1 MMPARR
7 QPPAMTLPRPTTTDA
22 DRQDAADEAASAAS
36 GAAGA
41 LAQGQDSLAWEAA
54 LWATRRSSG
63 QPLPAEQAAALA
75 AWLAADP
82 AHAQALAALEHSH
95 SRLRAMPQALQ
106 HALRAGLE
114 REKEQLQAAQELSA
128 EPEPSATASA
138 TAAARPHP
146 ATTQQPRASRWSA
159 SPWLPNLGMAAAVLA
174 LVGGGWLGWSHWR
187 SQPLFSEHYATQ
199 RGQPL
204 QVRLPDGSQM
214 LLDAASQAQ
223 VQLFRGRREVSLVEG
238 QALFHAN
245 PDAQRP
251 FEVLAGHT
259 KVTVLGTKFS
269 VRHTRAGL
277 DAGQTVVEVES
288 GRVRV
293 AQVGDDGKEG
303 QTLAGAAAVDLVA
316 GQRVTAQAEGSLE
329 VPQALPV
336 GNVAA
341 WRKGRVN
348 FQDAPL
354 AQALAE
360 FERYGDTGLVVR
372 DPAVAA
378 MRVGGSFDLREAS
391 SFAQALP
398 LLLPVRLKTAG
409 GVTEIVK
416 AR

>member
-1 MMPARR
+1 
-7 QPPAMTLPRPTTTDA
+7 MTLPRPNTTNA
-22 DRQDAADEAASAAS
+22 DRQDAADEVAWGAS
-36 GAAGA
+36 GA
-41 LAQGQDSLAWEAA
+41 LAQGQDALAWEAA
-54 LWATRRSSG
+54 VWATRRSSG
-63 QPLPAEQAAALA
+63 EALPAEQAAALA

-82 AHAQALAALEHSH
+82 VHAQALAALEHSH

-114 REKEQLQAAQELSA
+114 REKDQLQAAQESSA
-128 EPEPSATASA
+128 EPEPPATASA
-138 TAAARPHP
+138 TTARPHP
-146 ATTQQPRASRWSA
+146 AVAQRPRASRWSA
-159 SPWLPNLGMAAAVLA
+159 SHWSASPWLPNFGLAAAVLA

-238 QALFHAN
+238 QALFHAS

-293 AQVGDDGKEG
+293 AQVDDKGEED
-303 QTLAGAAAVDLVA
+303 QTLAGSTAVELVA
-316 GQRVTAQAEGSLE
+316 GQRVTAQEEGSLE
-329 VPQALPV
+329 APQALPV

>member
-1 MMPARR
+1 
-7 QPPAMTLPRPTTTDA
+7 MTLPRPTTTDA
-22 DRQDAADEAASAAS
+22 DRQDAADEAALAAS
-36 GAAGA
+36 GASGA
-41 LAQGQDSLAWEAA
+41 LAPGQDALAWEAA
-54 LWATRRSSG
+54 VWATRRSSG
-63 QPLPAEQAAALA
+63 EALSAEQAAALA
-75 AWLAADP
+75 AWQAADP

-95 SRLRAMPQALQ
+95 NRLRAMPLALQ

-114 REKEQLQAAQELSA
+114 REKEQLQAAQEPST
-128 EPEPSATASA
+128 EPAAAFAT
-138 TAAARPHP
+138 TTARPHP
-146 ATTQQPRASRWSA
+146 TAAQRPRASRWFA
-159 SPWLPNLGMAAAVLA
+159 SHWLPNLGIAAAVLA

-187 SQPLFSEHYATQ
+187 SQPLFSEHYASQ

-238 QALFHAN
+238 QALFHAS

-293 AQVGDDGKEG
+293 AQVGDDGRER
-303 QTLAGAAAVDLVA
+303 QTLAGAAAVELVA

-329 VPQALPV
+329 APQALPV

-398 LLLPVRLKTAG
+398 LLLPVRLKSAG

>member
-1 MMPARR
+1 MPARR
-7 QPPAMTLPRPTTTDA
+7 QPPAMTLPRPITTDA
-22 DRQDAADEAASAAS
+22 DRQDAADEAAL
-36 GAAGA
+36 GAPGA
-41 LAQGQDSLAWEAA
+41 LAPGQDALAWEAA

-63 QPLPAEQAAALA
+63 QPLSAEQAAALA

-114 REKEQLQAAQELSA
+114 REKEQLQAATEPSVQPA
-128 EPEPSATASA
+128 EPYT
-138 TAAARPHP
+138 TAARPHP
-146 ATTQQPRASRWSA
+146 AAAQRPRASRWSA

-174 LVGGGWLGWSHWR
+174 LVGGGWLGWSYWR

-214 LLDAASQAQ
+214 LLDAVSQAQ
-223 VQLFRGRREVSLVEG
+223 VQLFRGRREVNLVEG
-238 QALFHAN
+238 QALFHAK

-293 AQVGDDGKEG
+293 AQVGDDGNAG

-329 VPQALPV
+329 APQALPV